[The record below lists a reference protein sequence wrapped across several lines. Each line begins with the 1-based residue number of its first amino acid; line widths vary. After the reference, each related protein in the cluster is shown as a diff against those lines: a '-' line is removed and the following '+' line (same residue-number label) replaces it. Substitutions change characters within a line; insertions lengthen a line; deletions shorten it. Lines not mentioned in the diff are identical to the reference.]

1 MVRFFNQ
8 KEEVLNIE
16 LTPYG
21 RQQFSSGS
29 FAPAFYAFYD
39 SSIIY
44 DGEFAGITE
53 TQNQITNR
61 ISNETPKLYPNAR
74 FTSTPGS
81 IYSLASAQTN
91 AEFLQNN
98 SWVSSY
104 NRTLGSSDPNSVYA
118 PSWDIKVTEFGDV
131 GLNSGIE
138 YITDQTIPQ
147 MSATLIIDY
156 ESEELSRTGNTL
168 ITLLSSQTLILDVE
182 ELNTVFK
189 SNGNFDIEVLIS
201 GSDGQRTPLGFINND
216 SARSV
221 ELLSQLN
228 PSVLSSRMNT
238 SENEISRTYPIL
250 NDSYAEFF
258 LDISVD
264 REISNLIMQNNS
276 NLYKSQINRD
286 PRELCDDD
294 TDI

>member
-44 DGEFAGITE
+44 DGEFAGIIE

-131 GLNSGIE
+131 GLNSGVE

-156 ESEELSRTGNTL
+156 ESEQLGLPGNTL
-168 ITLLSSQTLILDVE
+168 ITLLSSQTLILDIE

-216 SARSV
+216 SARSA
-221 ELLSQLN
+221 ELLSQLD
-228 PSVLSSRMNT
+228 PSVLSGRMNM
-238 SENEISRTYPIL
+238 SEDEISRAYPPL

-276 NLYKSQINRD
+276 SLYKAEINRD
-286 PRELCDDD
+286 PRELCNDD